1 MVSIGVFRGT
11 SKKESNSLSW
21 KKMGKQLKDYNK
33 FTQKGRGKADGSVTK
48 LHLLLCQEE
57 GLQIPASTSHIHM
70 YNYKLKSFKKE
81 TQIVHKFMV
90 ILFIYL
96 PFL

>member
-21 KKMGKQLKDYNK
+21 KKMGKQLKDYKK

-48 LHLLLCQEE
+48 YICCCQEE

-70 YNYKLKSFKKE
+70 YNYKLKSLKNE
-81 TQIVHKFMV
+81 NTNCTQIHDN
-90 ILFIYL
+90 FICL
-96 PFL
+96 HLL